1 MTKRELTSL
10 ILKLLGVYAIIQ
22 SLPLLQHFPA
32 ILGGLGYETGRIPSQ
47 VSVYVTMSIPF
58 VLTAAAGILLLT
70 CSRGLA
76 CVLVKDDG
84 DAKLTTSL
92 RSEEIQA
99 IGFAVVAVLVFLSAL
114 PQLAHAIGYLWFISS
129 LRGPEGQTARLV
141 IGVWPRGLSFAVQ
154 CGLAIVLFFRAQGL
168 ANLWHR
174 IQAGKYVNVEEAE
187 QGGSDGV
194 GKPPRASS

>member
-1 MTKRELTSL
+1 MTKRELAEL

-22 SLPLLQHFPA
+22 SLPFLQYFPVL
-32 ILGGLGYETGRIPSQ
+32 LGGLGYETGRILSQ
-47 VSVYVTMSIPF
+47 LWVYITMSIPF
-58 VLTAAAGILLLT
+58 ALTAAAGIVLLSY
-70 CSRGLA
+70 SRGLA

-92 RSEEIQA
+92 RAEEIQA
-99 IGFAVVAVLVFLSAL
+99 IGFSVVAVLVFLLSL
-114 PQLAHAIGYLWFISS
+114 SQLAKFIGYAWFIVS
-129 LRGPEGQTARLV
+129 LRSSQAPMVGHVMSMWQN
-141 IGVWPRGLSFAVQ
+141 GLSFVVQ

-174 IQAGKYVNVEEAE
+174 IQAGKYVKVEEAE